1 MIHLTEF
8 LYESLKGE
16 RYFYTTV
23 EKVIDTLLKDND
35 LEGDIKSIKAD
46 DLEKIVPLASN
57 NGPKTPGVLSYDAS
71 SKKLNVDYKNLL
83 KELQNNSDKKVE
95 VYKENTNYGK
105 SDMTFFW
112 FMLYYTEDK
121 KNYIAV
127 SFALKNDSVDDLELE
142 DSKTM

>member
-16 RYFYTTV
+16 KYFYTTV
-23 EKVIDTLLKDND
+23 SKVIDTLLKDSSID
-35 LEGDIKSIKAD
+35 GDIKSIKAD

-57 NGPKTPGVLSYDAS
+57 NGPKAPGVLEYDSS
-71 SKKLNVDYKNLL
+71 SKKLNVDYKKLL

-95 VYKENTNYGK
+95 VYKEGTNYGK

-127 SFALKNDSVDDLELE
+127 SFGLNNDSVDDLELE